1 MFGNRK
7 REREIGVMQV
17 ELNNQIKQLKLEL
30 KFEKDKSTRL
40 ANEENEAN
48 KNVSALNATIGIIKN
63 EKKVADKEIK
73 NLTINLKECEKKLK
87 SEPVAQVV
95 GFDERF
101 AVPVTPTP
109 GAPPAVASVRLSR
122 NNVNLSSPM
131 RARDFNRDRN
141 RTRSRNRTTSRQ
153 RAATPR
159 TPTATRRARARRLA
173 AMMHGWRAGGRSK
186 RRFKKSRKSNR
197 KKTRSKKH

>member
-7 REREIGVMQV
+7 REREIGLMQV
-17 ELNNQIKQLKLEL
+17 ELNNQIMLLEREL

-48 KNVSALNATIGIIKN
+48 KNVSALKATIGIIKN
-63 EKKVADKEIK
+63 DKKVADKEIK
-73 NLTINLKECEKKLK
+73 NLTIKLKECEKKLK

-95 GFDERF
+95 GFNSQI

-109 GAPPAVASVRLSR
+109 GAPPAVASVRLPR
-122 NNVNLSSPM
+122 NNVNLPSPI
-131 RARDFNRDRN
+131 RAR
-141 RTRSRNRTTSRQ
+141 RTPTRVRRTLSRAR
-153 RAATPR
+153 R
-159 TPTATRRARARRLA
+159 TPTATRRERARRLA
-173 AMMHGWRAGGRSK
+173 AMMHGFGGSK
-186 RRFKKSRKSNR
+186 RRFKKSRKTNR